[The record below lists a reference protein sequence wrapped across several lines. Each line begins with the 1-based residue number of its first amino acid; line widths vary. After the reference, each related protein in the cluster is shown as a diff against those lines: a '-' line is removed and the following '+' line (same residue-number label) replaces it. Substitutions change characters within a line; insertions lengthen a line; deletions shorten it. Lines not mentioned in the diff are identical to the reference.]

1 MEIQALNSEKKEL
14 LGKILFGISIL
25 FLIYMIFTPLNQY
38 FIHTDEYF
46 TAALIRQSLGDI
58 INLTAADVHPPLYY
72 LLVKV
77 LLKGLSLL
85 NIKYNL
91 TVVLKL
97 ISVIPY
103 FFILLISWFKLRKEY
118 GWFVIGLFCFV
129 LALISEF
136 FIYFI
141 LARMYSWGLLF
152 LFLGFLCFRD
162 ILNKSDIKSWVLFTL
177 FAVLAAYTHYFVA
190 LSFGILYL
198 LLFVY
203 YVGIYGVK
211 NNKFSIGSLSFNEK
225 LSLNEFRFK
234 NEFLKLV
241 SSMVLS
247 IVLYIPWIN
256 VLLNQIS
263 YVKNYFWVEPIGI
276 NDVFSF
282 LVYFSYPNFSLLK
295 LNLFAI
301 LSLISMV
308 FFIYLLISYLR
319 HSKEDSPKERYFILS
334 GFLLYFL
341 TIFLGTFLSVIYKP
355 ILIQRYLIPSS
366 AIIWF
371 TLIVLIDKLR
381 NRKLLFVSLVL
392 ILILSVNG
400 ISLIAETTNDLYSK
414 GYDDAKFLSEINN
427 GKNIVII
434 DPCTLLIY
442 GPYLNE
448 TSQYCCGVN
457 DIGIDMNHLKR
468 LNDFNVVSLNETKV
482 IIEKNKDKK
491 DIYIFKYID
500 SKEIMKDNGKTYFPL
515 KDGDN
520 IEYIEVKPKHSISKN
535 RYFRFYKV
543 L

>member
-1 MEIQALNSEKKEL
+1 M
-14 LGKILFGISIL
+14 
-25 FLIYMIFTPLNQY
+25 
-38 FIHTDEYF
+38 
-46 TAALIRQSLGDI
+46 
-58 INLTAADVHPPLYY
+58 
-72 LLVKV
+72 

-341 TIFLGTFLSVIYKP
+341 TIFLGTFLSIIYKP

-371 TLIVLIDKLR
+371 TLIVCS
-381 NRKLLFVSLVL
+381 FS
-392 ILILSVNG
+392 
-400 ISLIAETTNDLYSK
+400 
-414 GYDDAKFLSEINN
+414 
-427 GKNIVII
+427 
-434 DPCTLLIY
+434 
-442 GPYLNE
+442 
-448 TSQYCCGVN
+448 
-457 DIGIDMNHLKR
+457 
-468 LNDFNVVSLNETKV
+468 
-482 IIEKNKDKK
+482 
-491 DIYIFKYID
+491 
-500 SKEIMKDNGKTYFPL
+500 
-515 KDGDN
+515 
-520 IEYIEVKPKHSISKN
+520 
-535 RYFRFYKV
+535 
-543 L
+543 

>member
-1 MEIQALNSEKKEL
+1 MDIQALNSNKKEL

-25 FLIYMIFTPLNQY
+25 FLIYMIFTPINQY

-77 LLKGLSLL
+77 FLKGLSLL

-103 FFILLISWFKLRKEY
+103 FFILFISWFKLRKEY

-129 LALISEF
+129 LALMSEF
-136 FIYFI
+136 LIYFI

-162 ILNKSDIKSWVLFTL
+162 ILNKSDVKSWILFSL

-211 NNKFSIGSLSFNEK
+211 NNKISIGSSSFNEK
-225 LSLNEFRFK
+225 LSLNGFRFK
-234 NEFLKLV
+234 NEFLKLF

-282 LVYFSYPNFSLLK
+282 LVYFAYPKFSLVK
-295 LNLFAI
+295 LNLHAI
-301 LSLISMV
+301 LSLISLV
-308 FFIYLLISYLR
+308 FFIYLLIRYLR
-319 HSKEDSPKERYFILS
+319 YSKEDSPEERYFVLS

-341 TIFLGTFLSVIYKP
+341 TIFLGMFLSVVYKP

-366 AIIWF
+366 VIIWF
-371 TLIVLIDKLR
+371 TLIVLIDKIR
-381 NRKLLFVSLVL
+381 DGKLLLVSLVL

-400 ISLIAETTNDLYSK
+400 VSVIAETSNDLYSM
-414 GYDDAKFLSEINN
+414 GYDDAKFFSEINN
-427 GKNIVII
+427 GKNIVVV
-434 DPCTLLIY
+434 DTCTLL
-442 GPYLNE
+442 N
-448 TSQYCCGVN
+448 
-457 DIGIDMNHLKR
+457 M
-468 LNDFNVVSLNETKV
+468 
-482 IIEKNKDKK
+482 
-491 DIYIFKYID
+491 
-500 SKEIMKDNGKTYFPL
+500 
-515 KDGDN
+515 
-520 IEYIEVKPKHSISKN
+520 
-535 RYFRFYKV
+535 V
-543 L
+543 LI